1 MAEEVRKVITVD
13 VDDAVSSLNEMRD
26 EVESTG
32 YAFRSLG
39 DAKKYLDALRA
50 SLLDLDEESEEYE
63 ERVAEI
69 DKVQEK
75 LNKAMKVTGTTIKV
89 AEGSYNALTKKMS
102 DLKKAFKA
110 TSDEMERKELAK
122 QIVGINDKLK
132 EMDASIGNYQ
142 RNVGN
147 YEAAFTKGL
156 TNITAKIEALG
167 NPLAIA
173 KNGVMALSKA
183 LKTLIA
189 NPVGAVIMVI
199 VGALAALKKGFDK
212 SETASNSLK
221 KAFAALEPVMNAV
234 SNVLTGFATIVGK
247 VAEKAIPALVNAVQ
261 KASVGIMTLLN
272 NLGIV
277 SDEKLEAYKK
287 SIEAQKEAI
296 KVSQDLTNREIS
308 LVQRRRDLQV
318 DTAKKELEIS
328 ELRAKAADK
337 DKYSSAERQK
347 FLEQAVSTE
356 RKLNNEKLLMAQEEY
371 DIALARSKQTANDAA
386 ANDALAAAEANLYNT
401 KKEYYDKER
410 KLVSQIN
417 SARSEDAANAKAA
430 QKEKDEAYKAA
441 QKIIEDDLKKID
453 EINNRARLN
462 LMDDVEREK
471 TILKEK
477 YEEEKSLMEQYH
489 KDTTKLTEEYNKKLK
504 EIDDKAKEGD
514 TKKIGEIQE
523 RVRLS
528 MLSDTDKQLDILK
541 KRYEEEKKLLE
552 TYGEDTVRLTEEYKR
567 EVDKVKASKGEK
579 DIQNIDEEATME
591 QYIADKTIQIE
602 YDKKQKLLDI
612 DRERLEGKKKIY
624 EDLMNLD
631 NLSEEEKQKYAD
643 KLAQINADIV
653 ENSNQSKELQKQ
665 HILDLVDTYSQVT
678 ESIGNLMGEISDI
691 WQDSIKERQKN
702 GKITEEQA
710 KKEFESSK
718 KLQIA
723 TAIINGLAGVA
734 TAVATAM
741 ELGPIAGPIM
751 AAVNSALV
759 ITTTAAQIAKIKSTT
774 FDGGGSSSSGGGVT
788 PVVPSQEATAYT
800 PNYTTNV
807 TGASDTVNLA
817 NAVSS
822 GQKDQRVYVVESDI
836 NQVGRRV
843 EVRESESTF

>member
-234 SNVLTGFATIVGK
+234 SNVLTGFAKIVGS

-287 SIEAQKEAI
+287 SIEAQKEAV

-337 DKYSSAERQK
+337 EKYSSVERQK

-371 DIALARSKQTANDAA
+371 DIALARSKQTDNDAA

-417 SARSEDAANAKAA
+417 SARSEDAAAAKAA

-477 YEEEKSLMEQYH
+477 YEEEKKLMEQYH
-489 KDTTKLTEEYNKKLK
+489 QDTTKLTDEYNKKLK

-602 YDKKQKLLDI
+602 YDKKKKLLDI

-624 EDLMNLD
+624 EDLLNLD

-678 ESIGNLMGEISDI
+678 ESIGNLMGEIADI
-691 WQDSIKERQKN
+691 WQDSIKQRQKN

-774 FDGGGSSSSGGGVT
+774 FDGGGGSSSGSVT

-800 PNYTTNV
+800 PNYTANV